1 MNAAEII
8 YGLTLGFLAG
18 FFLLYTFKPN
28 EPYPRFIID
37 LFQYPWVFI
46 FILIAIIYIFYKD
59 IRIGVMLSLIVTMIL
74 LDSYFLGRDVL

>member
-46 FILIAIIYIFYKD
+46 FIFIAIIYIFYKD